1 MAAARL
7 VQKAWLEAIFLMKR
21 QRYLPIN
28 LAGLALIAVLWQA
41 EVRAQTAKKED
52 AKRERKASAGGHRKT
67 GRGVVKRQ
75 HPALRP
81 RARMRQRA
89 LVYEPLIA
97 AAARKYG
104 VDPRVL
110 WTIAYLETRF
120 RADQVSPKGA
130 KGLMQFIPGTAKRFN
145 LTNPYD
151 AQQSI
156 DAAARYVVELTK
168 QFKGRLDLVLASY
181 NSGETTVDCFLNG
194 RTVRT
199 QGGRLINPRGIKTG
213 GVPPYGETQSYVRRG
228 VLVFS
233 RVTSAGVFS
242 PELVAGVRTLQSPAI
257 AISTMEQVAVN
268 WELAVLGGAPATILF
283 STKAAVNETTVQ
295 AANAVPVPSSFET
308 VFFDVHSGARYLVK
322 SGHIVKPLESV
333 NGDTT
338 DASTDR
344 AGRKAA
350 SKSIYMGSR
359 ED

>member
-1 MAAARL
+1 
-7 VQKAWLEAIFLMKR
+7 MKTK
-21 QRYLPIN
+21 RYLPLN

-41 EVRAQTAKKED
+41 EARAQTRQQEQ
-52 AKRERKASAGGHRKT
+52 KRDVKAPAGGHRKT

-75 HPALRP
+75 HSPLRP

-110 WTIAYLETRF
+110 WTIAYLESRF

-130 KGLMQFIPGTAKRFN
+130 RGLMQFIPSTAKRFS

-151 AQQSI
+151 ALQSI
-156 DAAARYVVELTK
+156 DAAARYVSELTK
-168 QFKGRLDLVLASY
+168 RFNGRLDLVLASY
-181 NSGETTVDCFLNG
+181 NSGETAVDCFLNG

-199 QGGRLINPRGIKTG
+199 RSGGVINPRGIKTG
-213 GVPPYGETQSYVRRG
+213 GVPPYSETQRYVRRG

-233 RVTSAGVFS
+233 RVTSAAVFS
-242 PELVAGVRTLQSPAI
+242 RELIAVTRMLQSPAM
-257 AISTMEQVAVN
+257 AISMQEQAAVDR
-268 WELAVLGGAPATILF
+268 ELVDLGGTPATVLF
-283 STKAAVNETTVQ
+283 STKVAVNTTLVQ
-295 AANAVPVPSSFET
+295 TAKGDSAISSFDT

-322 SGHIVKPLESV
+322 SGQIVKPLERISDDSGETSSESGV
-333 NGDTT
+333 GH
-338 DASTDR
+338 R
-344 AGRKAA
+344 EV
-350 SKSIYMGSR
+350 SKSVYLGSR